1 MNWDLHKYVADE
13 EIKSEELKALLRV
26 NLTIEVTDISHFN
39 DGKTHIKVV
48 IKYDDE
54 FITEGSTTL

>member
-1 MNWDLHKYVADE
+1 MSTDE
-13 EIKSEELKALLRV
+13 EITSEELKALLRV

-54 FITEGSTTL
+54 FIAEDSTTL